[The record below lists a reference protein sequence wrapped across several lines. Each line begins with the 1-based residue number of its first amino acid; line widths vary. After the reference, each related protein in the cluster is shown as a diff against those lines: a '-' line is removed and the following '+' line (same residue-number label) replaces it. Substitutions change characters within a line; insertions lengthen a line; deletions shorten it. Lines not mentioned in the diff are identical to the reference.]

1 MPLRFF
7 SFCFKVYYTNW
18 YCHQQSLPYICSKR
32 GPHPQPLSK
41 GRGES
46 STELSSQELS
56 LRSFYSHKLINTS
69 PVLNNT
75 SGVRE
80 FRSFSPPLNNT
91 SGVQTNASDASN
103 LSTRLL
109 VNSSTKKNNLSTEG
123 TNSSTKKTTCQ
134 LKKYL

>member
-1 MPLRFF
+1 MSLRFF

-56 LRSFYSHKLINTS
+56 LRSYLQ
-69 PVLNNT
+69 
-75 SGVRE
+75 E
-80 FRSFSPPLNNT
+80 FRS
-91 SGVQTNASDASN
+91 SGVQEFRQMLQMQATCLLVYS
-103 LSTRLL
+103 STR
-109 VNSSTKKNNLSTEG
+109 
-123 TNSSTKKTTCQ
+123 Q
-134 LKKYL
+134 LKKMSLFLTNATRKIEKNGGAFDALSHEWRDAGFMFSAC